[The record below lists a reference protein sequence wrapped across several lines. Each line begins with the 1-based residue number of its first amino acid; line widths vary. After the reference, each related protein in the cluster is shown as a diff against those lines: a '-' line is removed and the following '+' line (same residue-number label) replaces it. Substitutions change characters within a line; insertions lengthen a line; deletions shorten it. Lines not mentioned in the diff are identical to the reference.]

1 MKAKSDE
8 AEEVMNELEN
18 LTKKAEK
25 DGKQSNGVA
34 QIQDDNFSNYL
45 CTQKFDDNQKYG

>member
-25 DGKQSNGVA
+25 DGKQSNGVTH
-34 QIQDDNFSNYL
+34 IFDNKFSNCL
-45 CTQKFDDNQKYG
+45 CTQDFENKKCG

>member
-1 MKAKSDE
+1 MKDKSDE

-25 DGKQSNGVA
+25 DGK
-34 QIQDDNFSNYL
+34 
-45 CTQKFDDNQKYG
+45 